1 MATHSCNHAWRI
13 PMEQRCLVGFSRW
26 DRKESDTTEQL
37 STHTHRLEEVTNSRS
52 PVLNVV
58 GSVWGNVGLES

>member
-1 MATHSCNHAWRI
+1 
-13 PMEQRCLVGFSRW
+13 MEQRCLVGFSPW

-37 STHTHRLEEVTNSRS
+37 SAHTHKLEEVTNSRS

-58 GSVWGNVGLES
+58 GSAWGNVGLQS